1 MAACSVTV
9 TWPNRVRGGYLRSLG
24 APSAP
29 LCCPPSRGEQSDAAT
44 HDSNFRHTEQHV
56 FFVFFRK
63 HAEVFSRGFLDFE
76 GSQRQGEREQPTF
89 ISVCRAYAAPPARD
103 AGLLPLQES
112 RVAVLLSSL
121 HDRVPAPSVPTDAP
135 APQGGFSTLR
145 LTVLS
150 LGPVEATLI
159 TQRRE
164 PQPRTGDIPSRVLG
178 P

>member
-1 MAACSVTV
+1 MRLQHHSAVHRPGESSLTQRR
-9 TWPNRVRGGYLRSLG
+9 TTPTSGTPNST
-24 APSAP
+24 S
-29 LCCPPSRGEQSDAAT
+29 SS
-44 HDSNFRHTEQHV
+44 
-56 FFVFFRK
+56 FFCK

-89 ISVCRAYAAPPARD
+89 IPVCRAYAAPPARD

-121 HDRVPAPSVPTDAP
+121 HGRVPAPSIPTDAP